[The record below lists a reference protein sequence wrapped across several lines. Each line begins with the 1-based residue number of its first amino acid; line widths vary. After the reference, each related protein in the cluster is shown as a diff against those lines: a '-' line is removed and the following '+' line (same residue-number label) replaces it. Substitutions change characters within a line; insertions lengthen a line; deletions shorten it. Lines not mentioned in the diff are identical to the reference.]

1 MDAPPLFHA
10 VLFRWP
16 GKGGWTFAPVPD
28 AHAPPVV
35 AAWGRTPVIAVVD
48 GHAYETSVWRDKVH
62 GCLLPVPAQI
72 RGAKAAGDP
81 VEVQLRPRAEAP
93 G

>member
-1 MDAPPLFHA
+1 M
-10 VLFRWP
+10 VRRR
-16 GKGGWTFAPVPD
+16 FAYDVQLCVEP
-28 AHAPPVV
+28 
-35 AAWGRTPVIAVVD
+35 RPVIAVVD

-62 GCLLPVPAQI
+62 GCLLPVPAKI